1 MENTEDQKDA
11 DIATAKHKKKGGFK
25 WKAYFVL
32 VIILLG
38 AGLYGY
44 FWYQKTNEIRIE
56 ADAVIL
62 KAEKFDS
69 INSALQ
75 AEQDRCKDF
84 IAQKEGDFG
93 SFEYCKKFIIW
104 AEKQI

>member
-1 MENTEDQKDA
+1 MENSEDQKDA
-11 DIATAKHKKKGGFK
+11 DIVPANPKKKGVFK

-32 VIILLG
+32 IIILLG

-44 FWYQKTNEIRIE
+44 FWYQKTNALRVE
-56 ADAVIL
+56 AESVIL
-62 KAEKFDS
+62 KAEKFDGL
-69 INSALQ
+69 NAALQ

-84 IAQKEGDFG
+84 IVQKEGDFG
-93 SFEYCKKFIIW
+93 SFEYCKKFILW